1 MKIEEITE
9 ISIGELYSIIEEN
22 ASHQQISEIK
32 DEKFVIKCP
41 FDITTPSVNGKN
53 ELEFNKLIY
62 IMEHNTEKEL
72 FEILVNG
79 KSVIVTKDHSCIVLR
94 DNILTELKP
103 EDIKSSDIFLTL
115 DENEQ
120 LVQETNFEIKS
131 LGKTREKVYDIEV
144 EDNHN
149 FFANDILVHNSGY
162 IHFQTVVEKIMQK
175 EFGISSDEFDTLSNE
190 NKKKAVDFMLDFIDN
205 EIQPII
211 DETVDFVL
219 KKFNGFKKGFMGAKV
234 EKVAQS
240 GFWTAKKRYALLV
253 LYDEGAYKIEKPK
266 IGVTGLETI
275 KSQTP
280 DYAIE
285 ILEQGL
291 KIVLQGTEKE
301 LQEFLD
307 SKKGDFIKVSSE
319 QPQLVCEVV
328 KINNLTYDLDEKG
341 YFRINENGKRIGA
354 PMNSKAGMAY
364 NRILEERQLQ
374 EYYIPIE
381 AGMKSY
387 IAKLRTPNPAY
398 SDVIA
403 FLDDAFL
410 IDTGL
415 NEYVDGEHLWEK
427 HVKSPMKAIA
437 EAVDYSLEYSVS
449 SLDDW

>member
-1 MKIEEITE
+1 MSEIVKQIEDGDINWDNVY
-9 ISIGELYSIIEEN
+9 SIKIIEEEIPIVESF
-22 ASHQQISEIK
+22 ASLKDGNQGALKVNLNSEFGALDNEYFVVNNRNISGS
-32 DEKFVIKCP
+32 
-41 FDITTPSVNGKN
+41 ITFMGRLLNRLTG
-53 ELEFNKLIY
+53 
-62 IMEHNTEKEL
+62 
-72 FEILVNG
+72 
-79 KSVIVTKDHSCIVLR
+79 
-94 DNILTELKP
+94 DNIERYMK
-103 EDIKSSDIFLTL
+103 
-115 DENEQ
+115 
-120 LVQETNFEIKS
+120 
-131 LGKTREKVYDIEV
+131 EKYGDGQYICYQ
-144 EDNHN
+144 DT
-149 FFANDILVHNSGY
+149 DSGY